1 MPAKVKV
8 RILAGRNLPVMDR
21 TSDTSDAYVEVKLGN
36 TTFKTEVCRR
46 SLNPQWNSEWFRFE
60 VDDEE
65 LQDEPLQIRIMDY
78 DTYSANDAIG
88 KVYVNLN
95 PLLYK
100 QLGFLSGWYP
110 IYDTMHGI
118 RGEINMA
125 VKVDLFSDT
134 NKYRESSCGVHF
146 FYSPRIPHGYQA
158 QVILGFVE
166 ELVVNDD
173 PEYQWID
180 KIRTPRA
187 SNETRQTL
195 FSKLSGEVQ
204 RKIGLKALEL
214 GGNAVV
220 GYQQCFDLEGESGI
234 VVRGIGTA
242 MNLVKLS
249 EGNPATVSPPREGT
263 RESPVPEDTVNALA
277 PGPSSP
283 TTVTVMKLSQ
293 SPAKVNLTCGQRRSS
308 ESDLSTTPKANSL
321 GDSSGSGSGG
331 TRTAVHRP
339 AIGQD
344 SLDMLEYPFI
354 TIKQIPP
361 GFVQHIGGVVSARSV
376 KLLVQINNPDEPE
389 TRDAWWTELRKEVRS
404 HTRALGCNIV
414 LGYCESAEIYDEVCV
429 LSASGTAAVLNT
441 NMSNEHD
448 GTSTL
453 GYTLNPRP
461 CTVAT
466 TQRDWEKERETAKD
480 KEKPLKVDIN
490 LANQVRLSHNG
501 DWNED
506 SVSHAACSLCHI
518 PYSESSIPF
527 PVNLMRCSV
536 CRRHKVPDILLMTI
550 EPPNVPVC
558 GKGCL
563 IQARVCRVKKDG
575 SAEQNAKEIS
585 DSLPFLEYELHRQLV
600 NKLKVKGM
608 NGIFGLKVQVSVG
621 EKMLVGVA
629 TGTGAYLTALPA
641 PVIPKIISGKGT
653 ESTKL
658 HEVQMMVQEAVQ
670 RNREAYDIKSHT
682 IDPVPESHMNGKSD
696 DAESSDD
703 DQSEVDL
710 STGNKEACVLE
721 VDDAEDINS
730 IALLIDSKTPEGFDV
745 SSIEILPG
753 RDNFVCNLQMFSRVY
768 RIRLPFTEQNSLR
781 FSLHFERII
790 QGLFVKL
797 QRLVPCCLTN
807 LNFHVDLPEE
817 DEMQI
822 SVLGVAIGLGHP
834 YLLTTVGQPL
844 GSRTKSKKDSELD
857 MIFSMDEDR
866 ASSEITSASGLKQQ
880 SSHRSSE
887 LKFIYHRPPREYHG
901 IDMTPLSSIPG
912 GRIERYMGNLDFFFI
927 RETTS
932 IREEGGLN
940 GFMHRFLSEVFAIV
954 RAHVAALGGNAL
966 VAYHMNHCVL
976 LYNPHKN
983 QAQCLVDVGGDA
995 VLVQYHSSEHTSGD
1009 VSTRSTMT
1017 SLVAASDSS
1026 A

>member
-263 RESPVPEDTVNALA
+263 RDLPSPPTPPKPIKPFAGLLFRVSSLRKLSPIPSLRSVSSSSSITTGVISKGIVRRCNSSQFLAVQTTSHSRSPSPLLFDGISKREPVRYFEESCLELSHNTCQKRSPQTTCEKAPTEPRVKFSVGGEALDEVDSCIPQQKDNMKSIPNPLATRSSRVKRVLSQPGSKILRPTPFQLKRNQSEPLYPRSPVPEDTVNALA

-753 RDNFVCNLQMFSRVY
+753 RDNFVCNLQFFNYKSSSGGYGTMVLYEDMFLYKSLY
-768 RIRLPFTEQNSLR
+768 KSFCINSIGFYQN
-781 FSLHFERII
+781 
-790 QGLFVKL
+790 V
-797 QRLVPCCLTN
+797 V
-807 LNFHVDLPEE
+807 
-817 DEMQI
+817 
-822 SVLGVAIGLGHP
+822 
-834 YLLTTVGQPL
+834 
-844 GSRTKSKKDSELD
+844 
-857 MIFSMDEDR
+857 
-866 ASSEITSASGLKQQ
+866 
-880 SSHRSSE
+880 
-887 LKFIYHRPPREYHG
+887 
-901 IDMTPLSSIPG
+901 
-912 GRIERYMGNLDFFFI
+912 
-927 RETTS
+927 
-932 IREEGGLN
+932 
-940 GFMHRFLSEVFAIV
+940 
-954 RAHVAALGGNAL
+954 
-966 VAYHMNHCVL
+966 
-976 LYNPHKN
+976 
-983 QAQCLVDVGGDA
+983 
-995 VLVQYHSSEHTSGD
+995 
-1009 VSTRSTMT
+1009 
-1017 SLVAASDSS
+1017 
-1026 A
+1026 

>member
-100 QLGFLSGWYP
+100 QSGFLSGWYP

-118 RGEINMA
+118 RGEVNMA

-242 MNLVKLS
+242 MNLIKLS
-249 EGNPATVSPPREGT
+249 EGNPAAVSPPREGT
-263 RESPVPEDTVNALA
+263 RESPVPEDTVNTLA
-277 PGPSSP
+277 PGPGSP
-283 TTVTVMKLSQ
+283 TTVTSTKLSQ

-308 ESDLSTTPKANSL
+308 DSDLSTTPKANSL

-354 TIKQIPP
+354 TIKQIPQ

-414 LGYCESAEIYDEVCV
+414 LGYCESAEIYDEVCI

-461 CTVAT
+461 CTVVT
-466 TQRDWEKERETAKD
+466 NTQRDWEKERETAKD

-490 LANQVRLSHNG
+490 LANQVRVSHNG

-518 PYSESSIPF
+518 PYSESSVPF
-527 PVNLMRCSV
+527 PVNLTRCIV

-550 EPPNVPVC
+550 EPPSVPVC

-585 DSLPFLEYELHRQLV
+585 DSLPFLEYELHHQLV

-608 NGIFGLKVQVSVG
+608 NGLFGLKVQVSVG

-629 TGTGAYLTALPA
+629 
-641 PVIPKIISGKGT
+641 
-653 ESTKL
+653 
-658 HEVQMMVQEAVQ
+658 
-670 RNREAYDIKSHT
+670 
-682 IDPVPESHMNGKSD
+682 
-696 DAESSDD
+696 
-703 DQSEVDL
+703 
-710 STGNKEACVLE
+710 
-721 VDDAEDINS
+721 
-730 IALLIDSKTPEGFDV
+730 
-745 SSIEILPG
+745 
-753 RDNFVCNLQMFSRVY
+753 
-768 RIRLPFTEQNSLR
+768 
-781 FSLHFERII
+781 
-790 QGLFVKL
+790 
-797 QRLVPCCLTN
+797 
-807 LNFHVDLPEE
+807 
-817 DEMQI
+817 
-822 SVLGVAIGLGHP
+822 
-834 YLLTTVGQPL
+834 
-844 GSRTKSKKDSELD
+844 
-857 MIFSMDEDR
+857 
-866 ASSEITSASGLKQQ
+866 
-880 SSHRSSE
+880 
-887 LKFIYHRPPREYHG
+887 
-901 IDMTPLSSIPG
+901 
-912 GRIERYMGNLDFFFI
+912 
-927 RETTS
+927 
-932 IREEGGLN
+932 
-940 GFMHRFLSEVFAIV
+940 
-954 RAHVAALGGNAL
+954 
-966 VAYHMNHCVL
+966 
-976 LYNPHKN
+976 
-983 QAQCLVDVGGDA
+983 
-995 VLVQYHSSEHTSGD
+995 
-1009 VSTRSTMT
+1009 
-1017 SLVAASDSS
+1017 
-1026 A
+1026 